1 MKPILV
7 SACLLGMPVRWDGK
21 IPSSVLAPV
30 FAKFVQRGGSII
42 AVCPECAGGLPTP
55 RDPCEIRGGDGS
67 AVLSGRARVESRTG
81 ADRTLAYV
89 RGAREALALCLG
101 NRIRVAVLRSKSP
114 SCGTEAI
121 YDGTFSGALAPGA
134 GVAAALLRESG
145 VRVYDESHVIEALA
159 EALRE
164 EDCGNGC
171 CGCSESA
178 DRR

>member
-81 ADRTLAYV
+81 EDRTLAYV

-121 YDGTFSGALAPGA
+121 YDGTFSGNKI
-134 GVAAALLRESG
+134 
-145 VRVYDESHVIEALA
+145 D
-159 EALRE
+159 
-164 EDCGNGC
+164 GNGITAQLLYDNEIQVF
-171 CGCSESA
+171 GESQT
-178 DRR
+178 DKLRYLYE